1 MIEIFIG
8 VSVFLFL
15 LILFFIL
22 RKKKKITK
30 EVKFT
35 SLPEKNISVDNKK
48 KEIVKEFELTVL
60 GTDEKAKR
68 TSRNRQMLLME
79 MSSYDE
85 VILELSKEKNNIW
98 VLNENRYDIGYLSKE
113 DRDLILPYI
122 ENNEYSIETG
132 VERFFRSERGE
143 SLIIYVTV
151 LGFI

>member
-8 VSVFLFL
+8 VSAFLFL

-30 EVKFT
+30 EVKFP
-35 SLPEKNISVDNKK
+35 SLPEKKISVDNKR
-48 KEIVKEFELTVL
+48 KEIIKEFELTVL

-68 TSRNRQMLLME
+68 TSRNRQLLLME

-85 VILELSKEKNNIW
+85 VILELAKEENKIW